1 MAGKLNTR
9 PQINGKVEKQKYTCV
24 CCGKPDLT
32 EDNFYSS
39 INSHMWNTTNHRP
52 LFCRKCIDKE
62 FNVLS
67 DRYGERDALIAI
79 CAILDL
85 PFLPEVYNNIITNN
99 NAFYLSKYTSILNG
113 TQYRKK
119 SFINTII
126 EGNMDKDR
134 VPVEEL
140 KERRLNKEETK
151 SKNEVLNV
159 IGYDPFEGYP
169 VEDRG
174 FLFNELVKYLDDDVA
189 DDPYKLSQIVQ
200 ICNNNSQIRKW
211 DLLIAKADPV
221 NDSDTIKKLSK
232 MKTEL
237 VTSNDKIAKEN
248 EISVKNRSNK
258 DVGKSTLTY
267 LMRDLREKDFKKAE
281 ANYYD
286 QLRSEGTLWAIS
298 MSNRSIRENG
308 MFDENDQNEMFNT
321 QRELIQKLQAQLD
334 DELEKNRLLTIE
346 NKELKKN
353 GDKK

>member
-1 MAGKLNTR
+1 M
-9 PQINGKVEKQKYTCV
+9 
-24 CCGKPDLT
+24 
-32 EDNFYSS
+32 
-39 INSHMWNTTNHRP
+39 
-52 LFCRKCIDKE
+52 
-62 FNVLS
+62 
-67 DRYGERDALIAI
+67 
-79 CAILDL
+79 
-85 PFLPEVYNNIITNN
+85 
-99 NAFYLSKYTSILNG
+99 LNG
-113 TQYRKK
+113 TQYRKW

-126 EGNMDKDR
+126 AGNIEKEK
-134 VPVEEL
+134 VPVEDL
-140 KERRLNKEETK
+140 KERRLSKEEVK
-151 SKNEVLNV
+151 NKNEVLNV